1 MAGESGEPSC
11 SDLGEGQRR
20 KSINWMSAI
29 SDLPGDIGGGM
40 SARNEQRKLRTT
52 RGSPRRSRTAKASR
66 ISRIGGEIAMCPRVG
81 RMGLISGD
89 GLGQNNPDRSE
100 SPWGGV
106 GPHSKAAHRGVVGP
120 AQNGTTESDYEVR
133 EGQKQTRRTPT
144 NAGSRLKR
152 WMLWEGAV

>member
-1 MAGESGEPSC
+1 MSRRNAQQK
-11 SDLGEGQRR
+11 LG
-20 KSINWMSAI
+20 
-29 SDLPGDIGGGM
+29 
-40 SARNEQRKLRTT
+40 TT

-66 ISRIGGEIAMCPRVG
+66 ISRKVGEITMCQRVG
-81 RMGLISGD
+81 RMGLLSVD
-89 GLGQNNPDRSE
+89 GPGQKNPDRSE

-152 WMLWEGAV
+152 WMLWEGAVWNASLPAVLGKTRRTEW